1 MKQNTSANEA
11 DLEKLKKEVENVV
24 KDVNASEKVLQDYKK
39 MAERDAIAV
48 KNALNAS
55 KQAQSDAKTAEGMFK
70 LKGLFLQTNSIDN
83 SLLG

>member
-1 MKQNTSANEA
+1 
-11 DLEKLKKEVENVV
+11 
-24 KDVNASEKVLQDYKK
+24 

-70 LKGLFLQTNSIDN
+70 LKGLFLQTNSTGN
-83 SLLG
+83 SLLD